1 MNYSFNDDRS
11 EITRFCEGDGVR
23 AYSLF
28 GAHIEQRDGKSGVL
42 FRVWAPNA
50 AAVAVVGDFN
60 EWNDSASPMEKG
72 EHGVW
77 ELFVEGA
84 ESGQCYQY
92 FIDTA
97 EGEKLRKAD
106 PFAFYSQLQPKRAS
120 RVYDLSGYEWSDSA
134 WRESRRGKDSLKEPM
149 NLYEVHLGSWKRN
162 EDGSYYTYRQYA
174 DELTAYVTEMRFTHV
189 QLMPMMEFPFD
200 GSWGYQT
207 TGYYAPT
214 SRFGD
219 PKDFMYLVD
228 RLHQAGVGV
237 ILDWVP
243 SNFPKDDFALA
254 KFDGTALLEDEDPK
268 LGERPSWDTCL
279 FNFAK
284 PEVLSFLVSCALF
297 WLDTYHLDGLRI
309 GSLSS
314 MLYLDYGKSAG
325 EWEPNKFGGK
335 ENLEAIEFIK
345 RLNTAVHLWHPEA
358 QTFAEEQTSWSKIT
372 HRIEEGG
379 MGFDYKWNGGWM
391 NDMLNY
397 MTLDPQWRPFN
408 HDNLTYS
415 FFYAFSEHFL
425 LPLSHDEVS
434 RDKGM
439 LISGLEASARD
450 AFADYR
456 AFITYM
462 YAHPGKKLIFMG
474 AERGQVF
481 NWDYN
486 APINREA
493 PGSERGHQLKTFFKS
508 LNSFYLENRPFYERD
523 ASWKGFD
530 WIHHD
535 DYTNSV
541 IAFKRT
547 DDDENE
553 IIAVCNFRP
562 ILHEKYYIGVSKE
575 GVYAEVFSSD
585 REEFGGSGILNGEA
599 IASQP
604 KKIHG
609 CNQGLSLTLPPM
621 SVIYLKWV
629 GVNNN

>member
-1 MNYSFNDDRS
+1 MNYSFNDERS
-11 EITRFCEGDGVR
+11 EITMFCEGDSVR
-23 AYSLF
+23 AYNYF
-28 GAHIEQRDGKSGVL
+28 GAHFEERGGKSGVL

-50 AAVAVVGDFN
+50 ESVSVVGDFN
-60 EWNDSASPMEKG
+60 GWNSDD
-72 EHGVW
+72 GVMNRCDEIAW

-84 ESGQCYQY
+84 EEGQSYQFSILTKSGER
-92 FIDTA
+92 I
-97 EGEKLRKAD
+97 LKAD
-106 PFAFYSQLQPKRAS
+106 PFAFFAQVQPKRAS
-120 RVYDLSGYEWSDSA
+120 RIYSLSGYSWGDGEWMD
-134 WRESRRGKDSLKEPM
+134 SRRGKDWLKEPM
-149 NLYEVHLGSWKRN
+149 NLYEVHLGSWKQN
-162 EDGSYYTYRQYA
+162 EDGSFYSYRQYA
-174 DELTAYVTEMRFTHV
+174 DELTEYVKHMHYTHV

-207 TGYYAPT
+207 TGYFAPT
-214 SRFGD
+214 SRFGE

-228 RLHQAGVGV
+228 RLHQAGIGV

-254 KFDGTALLEDEDPK
+254 KFDGTALFEDEDPK

-284 PEVLSFLVSCALF
+284 PEVLSFLVSCANF
-297 WLDTYHLDGLRI
+297 WLEYYHLDGLRV

-314 MLYLDYGKSAG
+314 MLYLDYGKTAG

-335 ENLEAIEFIK
+335 ENLEAIEFVK
-345 RLNTAVHLWHPEA
+345 RLNTAVHMFHPG
-358 QTFAEEQTSWSKIT
+358 TLMFAEEKTSWSKVT
-372 HRIEEGG
+372 HKIEEGG

-391 NDMLNY
+391 NDMINY

-439 LISGLEASARD
+439 LVKGLESANRD
-450 AFADYR
+450 RFAEYR

-462 YAHPGKKLIFMG
+462 YAHPGKKLVFMG
-474 AERGQVF
+474 AETGQVI
-481 NWDYN
+481 NWEYSVPVCWTITEN
-486 APINREA
+486 EKNR
-493 PGSERGHQLKTFFKS
+493 QLQHFFRE
-508 LNSFYLENRPFYERD
+508 LNKFYLENRPFFERD
-523 ASWKGFD
+523 TSWKGFD

-547 DDDENE
+547 DEDDNE

-562 ILHEKYYIGVSKE
+562 ILHEKYVIGVSKNA
-575 GVYAEVFSSD
+575 VYAEVFSSD
-585 REEFGGSGILNGEA
+585 RVEFGGSGILNGNE
-599 IASQP
+599 IRP
-604 KKIHG
+604 VPRKIHG
-609 CNQGLSLTLPPM
+609 CNQGLPLTLPPM
-621 SVIYLKWV
+621 GVIYLKCV
-629 GVNNN
+629 GENE